1 MKFEPG
7 AKVGP
12 YQILGELGQGGMA
25 TVYRAY
31 QPALEREVALKILP
45 EFLLAEPGFKTRFHR
60 EAVAVARLQ
69 HPNILSVFDHGEHE
83 GVTYIVSEYIE
94 GGTLAARLGAPIQLD
109 YCVRMLRPIADA
121 LDYAHGEGVVHRDV
135 KPSNILLDRR
145 GVPILSDF
153 GLARL
158 AETRDSERLTQTG
171 ATVGTP
177 TYMAPEQCA
186 GEEAGPPADIYA
198 LAVIAYE
205 MITGRVPFTAPTPLG
220 VMSAHQLKPPPSPR
234 KMNPSLPAVVEE
246 PMLAGLAKDPA
257 DRPATATD
265 FVEALGLAVSAATSH
280 PPFTPAPV
288 FPLSPPPPS
297 QIPAA
302 QTPPPPSHIEAAQ
315 TPAPP
320 SVSWPPTSTPLPTSI
335 ATPPPPAQS
344 PPPPSQQPP
353 YAPAGPPFSPPVYA
367 GQPSAPGQTPPAQ
380 TYPPQMPYSTP
391 PNIYAPQPA
400 WAAAPPRPAV
410 PTWVLIVLAVSAG
423 IAALGLLVSAINLA
437 SPDLSTTDRWTRLL
451 LAVLLAL
458 ASSLSLGALLGL
470 TGRDRWAPA
479 MGWAAVGSLA
489 VTLCGIPLAAAAGWG
504 LYSAS
509 NRQAGSA
516 PKPGGELR
524 LGGTVL
530 ALVAML
536 ALSGSTAAW
545 GWTHQ
550 NESGGPVPKTSP
562 TPTACTVVQPE
573 APITASAAG
582 GLCGFSLGARIVQLD
597 CHGVTAPPPGLK
609 TTSYDYSKNA
619 NSTGGLSMD
628 GQQCHLTA
636 PSYRVQTSVGAA
648 ESIPA
653 GDVVMIAD
661 LVPTRPLQDIIFGL
675 AYECDSTDCIYVDI
689 DTRDNTLN
697 VWDDDK
703 SLVSQHVDIRSDT
716 NRLVMVMHQ
725 QEIRTWL
732 NGHLVATQTA
742 LRVHGSGKYWLH
754 VESLDKT
761 NPVRMDFLQFAVFHL
776 G

>member
-7 AKVGP
+7 ARVGP

-205 MITGRVPFTAPTPLG
+205 MITGRVPFSAPTPLG
-220 VMSAHQLKPPPSPR
+220 VMSAHQLKPPPPPR

-257 DRPATATD
+257 DRPATAMD
-265 FVEALGLAVSAATSH
+265 FVEALGLAVLSTTSH
-280 PPFTPAPV
+280 PPFTPAPAY
-288 FPLSPPPPS
+288 PLSPPPPS

-302 QTPPPPSHIEAAQ
+302 QTPPPPSQVEAPQ

-320 SVSWPPTSTPLPTSI
+320 SVSWPPTAAVSLPAPTPVPS
-335 ATPPPPAQS
+335 PAQS

-353 YAPAGPPFSPPVYA
+353 PGPPFSQPVYA
-367 GQPSAPGQTPPAQ
+367 GQPSAPAQTYPAPS

-391 PNIYAPQPA
+391 PNVYAPPA
-400 WAAAPPRPAV
+400 WTAAPPRPPA
-410 PTWVLIVLAVSAG
+410 PAWVLIVLAVSAG
-423 IAALGLLVSAINLA
+423 LAAVGLLVSAVNLA
-437 SPDLSTTDRWTRLL
+437 SPELSTTDRWTRLL

-458 ASSLSLGALLGL
+458 ASSLSLGTLLGL
-470 TGRDRWAPA
+470 MGRDRWAPA

-509 NRQAGSA
+509 NRQAGSM
-516 PKPGGELR
+516 PKPGGAVR
-524 LGGTVL
+524 LGGT
-530 ALVAML
+530 ALVLTAML
-536 ALSGSTAAW
+536 VLSGSTAAW
-545 GWTHQ
+545 GWTHP
-550 NESGGPVPKTSP
+550 SATAGPISTPSP
-562 TPTACTVVQPE
+562 TPSGCAIMQAGSPVTAGAVGGQCGFKLGQRVVQ
-573 APITASAAG
+573 
-582 GLCGFSLGARIVQLD
+582 VD
-597 CHGVTAPPPGLK
+597 CSGVTALPPALK
-609 TTSYDYSKNA
+609 ATSYDYEKKAAAS
-619 NSTGGLSMD
+619 GGLSMD
-628 GQQCHLTA
+628 GQACHLTA
-636 PSYRVQTSVGAA
+636 PSYRVETGVVAA
-648 ESIPA
+648 DPLPV
-653 GDVVMIAD
+653 GDVLMLAD
-661 LVPTRPLQDIIFGL
+661 LVPTRPLSPMWFGFDY
-675 AYECDSTDCIYVDI
+675 ACDATGCLSVFV
-689 DTRDNTLN
+689 DTRDSTLN
-697 VWDDDK
+697 VWDDST
-703 SLVSQHVDIRSDT
+703 SLLSQHIDLAPET
-716 NRLVMVMHQ
+716 NRLVVVVHQ

-732 NGHLVATQTA
+732 NGNLIATMTA
-742 LRVHGSGKYWLH
+742 LRVHGPGKYWLT
-754 VESLDKT
+754 VENLDKKSS
-761 NPVRMDFLQFAVFHL
+761 PLRMDFLQFAVFRL